1 MPFVL
6 GAGAGLVAG
15 IVGGTLVEFVLKML
29 FAPAYGKLLAKR
41 PLTILAVFND
51 SEDLIGLSTGF
62 VDDRKTLKL
71 IFENDEIA
79 REFTALNLQE
89 KS

>member
-1 MPFVL
+1 MCEWLISPQGTMTQTLAMPFVL
-6 GAGAGLVAG
+6 GAAAGLVAG
-15 IVGGTLVEFVLKML
+15 IVGGTLVEFVLKM
-29 FAPAYGKLLAKR
+29 
-41 PLTILAVFND
+41 
-51 SEDLIGLSTGF
+51 
-62 VDDRKTLKL
+62 

>member
-15 IVGGTLVEFVLKML
+15 IVGGTLVEFVLK
-29 FAPAYGKLLAKR
+29 
-41 PLTILAVFND
+41 
-51 SEDLIGLSTGF
+51 
-62 VDDRKTLKL
+62 L